1 MDKQIL
7 NHLLTESLEYTA
19 LRDRE
24 FFVQEIIERFKH
36 GKQKEIETIT
46 SSCFVVTKT
55 DFVKEN

>member
-24 FFVQEIIERFKH
+24 IFVQETIERVKA
-36 GKQKEIETIT
+36 GKQKEI
-46 SSCFVVTKT
+46 KT
-55 DFVKEN
+55 EKEKEQTESVPS